1 MITAYLQGGLGN
13 QIFQV
18 AAAYNLA
25 KENNDEACFNFNSS
39 HTPLQ
44 GEQAHKYKRNIFK
57 EFTHKNVI
65 DFKEVFEEQGH
76 SYKKIEYK
84 KDLLIKGYFQ
94 SEKYFLKNKQDV
106 VDKLNQGL
114 NEFKPQVRKY
124 LDSIPGLKVAVHI
137 RRGDYL
143 NNPSIHPTCTKEYYQ
158 KALESFSFM
167 KYTPI
172 FVSDDIKWCKEN
184 FKGEFSPFKDE
195 LEDLTLLSMCN
206 DNIIANSTFS
216 WWGAY
221 LNQSKIKV
229 VVSPKQW
236 FGENGPQ
243 DTQDIIPNNWIKI

>member
-1 MITAYLQGGLGN
+1 ML
-13 QIFQV
+13 
-18 AAAYNLA
+18 AYNAFL
-25 KENNDEACFNFNSS
+25 N
-39 HTPLQ
+39 L
-44 GEQAHKYKRNIFK
+44 NI
-57 EFTHKNVI
+57 
-65 DFKEVFEEQGH
+65 
-76 SYKKIEYK
+76 
-84 KDLLIKGYFQ
+84 
-94 SEKYFLKNKQDV
+94 KNKFK
-106 VDKLNQGL
+106 KLS
-114 NEFKPQVRKY
+114 
-124 LDSIPGLKVAVHI
+124 LDDLANKCLYGYNFILPKEHFICIHV

>member
-13 QIFQV
+13 QIFQI

-25 KENNDEACFNFNSS
+25 KENNDEAWFNFNSS

-65 DFKEVFEEQGH
+65 DFKEVLEEQGH

-84 KDLLIKGYFQ
+84 EDLLIKGYFQ
-94 SEKYFLKNKQDV
+94 SEKYFLENKQDIV
-106 VDKLNQGL
+106 EKLNKGL
-114 NEFKPQVRKY
+114 DEFRPQVQEY
-124 LDSIPGLKVAVHI
+124 LNNIPGLKVAVHV

-143 NNPSIHPTCTKEYYQ
+143 KFPNIHPICDINYYI
-158 KALESFSFM
+158 KAFDRIIGKF
-167 KYTPI
+167 TPI
-172 FVSDDIKWCKEN
+172 FVSDDIEWCKQN
-184 FKGEFSPFKDE
+184 FKGEFSPFKNE

-221 LNQSKIKV
+221 LNQSKVKTVIA
-229 VVSPKQW
+229 PNNW